1 MPLGCPLGCPREAPV
16 LVWCLFPLGFY
27 NIAQA
32 DCFFKR
38 QEEEPILFGSSTG
51 YSAFTYMLLN
61 ALFTMVDSASGL
73 LYFTLAYMSIVIL
86 LFSWPARYWTVLGST
101 PAYIR
106 FVIYVFIRLH
116 RYRLSVAHACTQTTP
131 DTIIFWHFI
140 NHLRYSTQHYTLW
153 FSQGHLQLTSKT
165 ISDCASSDNS
175 NVSMVPFFNLAMSQ
189 QTVDK

>member
-1 MPLGCPLGCPREAPV
+1 MIPGFLGILKSRLSLAELRSATCCFETVLLKASGSKTLYLSRFMRVMPLGCPFGCPREAPV

-51 YSAFTYMLLN
+51 YSAFAYMLLN

-86 LFSWPARYWTVLGST
+86 LFS
-101 PAYIR
+101 
-106 FVIYVFIRLH
+106 
-116 RYRLSVAHACTQTTP
+116 
-131 DTIIFWHFI
+131 
-140 NHLRYSTQHYTLW
+140 
-153 FSQGHLQLTSKT
+153 
-165 ISDCASSDNS
+165 
-175 NVSMVPFFNLAMSQ
+175 
-189 QTVDK
+189 

>member
-1 MPLGCPLGCPREAPV
+1 MHTVRPAVPVVVPPSSAGKRATKKQFCRSRTARFAIRGKSALAELRCTTCSLEAVLLKVLGSKILYLSRFLRVMPLGCPLGCPREAPV

-51 YSAFTYMLLN
+51 YSAFAYMLLN

-86 LFSWPARYWTVLGST
+86 LFS
-101 PAYIR
+101 
-106 FVIYVFIRLH
+106 
-116 RYRLSVAHACTQTTP
+116 
-131 DTIIFWHFI
+131 
-140 NHLRYSTQHYTLW
+140 
-153 FSQGHLQLTSKT
+153 
-165 ISDCASSDNS
+165 
-175 NVSMVPFFNLAMSQ
+175 
-189 QTVDK
+189 

>member
-1 MPLGCPLGCPREAPV
+1 MKSPENTDSARFSAISAQADLLHKTDCIQNCPMTAITAIGRKMLGTEGNSALAELGRATSSLQAVFLKVLGSKILYLSRFLRVMPLGCPLGCPREAPV

-51 YSAFTYMLLN
+51 YSAFAYMLLN

-86 LFSWPARYWTVLGST
+86 LFS
-101 PAYIR
+101 
-106 FVIYVFIRLH
+106 
-116 RYRLSVAHACTQTTP
+116 
-131 DTIIFWHFI
+131 
-140 NHLRYSTQHYTLW
+140 
-153 FSQGHLQLTSKT
+153 
-165 ISDCASSDNS
+165 
-175 NVSMVPFFNLAMSQ
+175 
-189 QTVDK
+189 

>member
-1 MPLGCPLGCPREAPV
+1 MRQTARYCGLSFQNFVPSDFGMSMLCNKRQKKTPENRSFPGKRVTFLSLAELRRATSGLQTVLLKVLGSKILYLSRFLRVMPLGCPLGCPREAPV

-51 YSAFTYMLLN
+51 YSAFAYMLLN

-86 LFSWPARYWTVLGST
+86 LFS
-101 PAYIR
+101 
-106 FVIYVFIRLH
+106 
-116 RYRLSVAHACTQTTP
+116 
-131 DTIIFWHFI
+131 
-140 NHLRYSTQHYTLW
+140 
-153 FSQGHLQLTSKT
+153 
-165 ISDCASSDNS
+165 
-175 NVSMVPFFNLAMSQ
+175 
-189 QTVDK
+189 

>member
-1 MPLGCPLGCPREAPV
+1 MQIRRARPGEANRFFLSYQREREMARYEKNTPRKTEGVFAYPEYKKPVGRLSLGELRSATGGFEAVLLKVLGSKILYLSRFLRVMPLGCPLGCPREAPV

-51 YSAFTYMLLN
+51 YSAFAYMLLN

-86 LFSWPARYWTVLGST
+86 LFS
-101 PAYIR
+101 
-106 FVIYVFIRLH
+106 
-116 RYRLSVAHACTQTTP
+116 
-131 DTIIFWHFI
+131 
-140 NHLRYSTQHYTLW
+140 
-153 FSQGHLQLTSKT
+153 
-165 ISDCASSDNS
+165 
-175 NVSMVPFFNLAMSQ
+175 
-189 QTVDK
+189 

>member
-1 MPLGCPLGCPREAPV
+1 MGNKKATGFLCLRLVPCFAYVGAEDNRKGIPFVKIVSLLCKLIQFLMVALSVTVHKALILLVFLNHPYQSLALSRFLRVMPLGCPLGCPREAPV

-51 YSAFTYMLLN
+51 YSAFAYMLLN

-86 LFSWPARYWTVLGST
+86 LFS
-101 PAYIR
+101 
-106 FVIYVFIRLH
+106 
-116 RYRLSVAHACTQTTP
+116 
-131 DTIIFWHFI
+131 
-140 NHLRYSTQHYTLW
+140 
-153 FSQGHLQLTSKT
+153 
-165 ISDCASSDNS
+165 
-175 NVSMVPFFNLAMSQ
+175 
-189 QTVDK
+189 

>member
-51 YSAFTYMLLN
+51 YSAFAYMLLN

-73 LYFTLAYMSIVIL
+73 LYAGQFNIGSKQINAFIVGDNRVAGR
-86 LFSWPARYWTVLGST
+86 LFIFYN
-101 PAYIR
+101 
-106 FVIYVFIRLH
+106 RLH
-116 RYRLSVAHACTQTTP
+116 KRR
-131 DTIIFWHFI
+131 
-140 NHLRYSTQHYTLW
+140 
-153 FSQGHLQLTSKT
+153 
-165 ISDCASSDNS
+165 
-175 NVSMVPFFNLAMSQ
+175 
-189 QTVDK
+189 

>member
-1 MPLGCPLGCPREAPV
+1 MQTVLLKVSGSKILYLSRFLSVMPLGCPLGCPREAPV

-86 LFSWPARYWTVLGST
+86 LFS
-101 PAYIR
+101 
-106 FVIYVFIRLH
+106 
-116 RYRLSVAHACTQTTP
+116 
-131 DTIIFWHFI
+131 
-140 NHLRYSTQHYTLW
+140 
-153 FSQGHLQLTSKT
+153 
-165 ISDCASSDNS
+165 
-175 NVSMVPFFNLAMSQ
+175 
-189 QTVDK
+189 